1 MRFIL
6 HYVVKYK
13 MLIVLNLI
21 GVFAFVGIELG
32 IPTVISKMID
42 IGITNHDIDYLYH
55 MGFVILCIAL
65 LGGIGNVFIT
75 YCSSR
80 ISTYITRDIRND
92 IFKKAQAFSHIEYN
106 TFGVSSMITR
116 VTNDAFVIMQ
126 FVNMVLR
133 IGFITP
139 IMIISSMMM
148 ILFTNIP
155 LSLVIGTC
163 IPIIFLGIC
172 FLVKKSDPL
181 SMKQQKGLDKI
192 NRILR
197 ENLSGIRVIRAFR
210 KDIYETNRFQEAN
223 TDFTK
228 YSKKLFKMMSLTHP
242 LFFLLLNFA
251 MLVIFWMSSYMI
263 DQKALQIG
271 QLVAFVEYMFHAMY
285 SMMLFSTVFVM
296 YPKAANST
304 KRIQELL
311 ASEISIVNPEHG
323 VMQGEEESS
332 IQFKNV
338 SFSYPD
344 GEVPVLKDISFEA
357 KKGQT
362 VAFIGSTGS
371 GKSTLINLIPRLYD
385 VTSGSIYIDGV
396 DIRQYDIQALRHKIG
411 FIPQKALLFSG
422 SIQENIQYGKKDAK
436 QEELE
441 HATKTAYAYD
451 FIMDKPQAFQSLLAE
466 GGTNVSGGQ
475 KQRLSIARALVRK
488 PEIYIFDDSF
498 SALDFKTDAMIR
510 SKLKE
515 ETKDSICL
523 IVAQR
528 ISSIQEADMII
539 VLHEGEMVGKG
550 THEELLSSCDIYMEI
565 ASSQLTKEELQ
576 NEV

>member
-1 MRFIL
+1 MRLMI
-6 HYVVKYK
+6 HYVAKYK
-13 MLIVLNLI
+13 MLIVLNFI
-21 GVFAFVGIELG
+21 AVFAFVGIELG
-32 IPTVISKMID
+32 IPTIISKMID
-42 IGITNHDIDYLYH
+42 IGIANQDIHYIYR
-55 MGFVILCIAL
+55 MGLVILGISF
-65 LGGIGNVFIT
+65 LGGIGSVCIT
-75 YCSSR
+75 YCSSC

-92 IFKKAQAFSHIEYN
+92 IFKKAQAFSHTEYN

-139 IMIISSMMM
+139 IMIVSSMMM
-148 ILFTNIP
+148 ILFTDVR
-155 LSLVIGTC
+155 LSIVIGVC

-172 FLVKKSDPL
+172 YLVKKSEPL
-181 SMKQQKGLDKI
+181 SMKQQNGLDKI

-210 KDIYETNRFQEAN
+210 KDAYETSRFQDAN
-223 TDFTK
+223 VDFTIH
-228 YSKKLFKMMSLTHP
+228 SKKLFKIMSITQP
-242 LFFLLLNFA
+242 LFFLLLNLA
-251 MLVIFWMSSYMI
+251 MLVIFWMSSSMI
-263 DQKALQIG
+263 DQKTLQIG
-271 QLVAFVEYMFHAMY
+271 QLVAFLEYMFHAMF

-296 YPKAANST
+296 YPKASNSAR
-304 KRIQELL
+304 RIQELL
-311 ASEISIVNPEHG
+311 ASEISIKNPEQG
-323 VMQGEEESS
+323 VMQGGEESS

-344 GEVPVLKDISFEA
+344 GEVPVLKDISFQA

-385 VTSGSIYIDGV
+385 VTSGSICIDGI

-436 QEELE
+436 HEELE
-441 HATKTAYAYD
+441 HATQTAHAYE
-451 FIMDKPQAFQSLLAE
+451 FIMDKPQAFQERLAE
-466 GGTNVSGGQ
+466 GGMNISGGQ

-510 SKLKE
+510 RKLKD

-528 ISSIQEADMII
+528 ISSIQEADMIV
-539 VLHEGEMVGKG
+539 VLHEGEIVGKG

-576 NEV
+576 K